1 MLTQR
6 SSQRGW
12 LQPLIERW
20 ANTLVRLPRW
30 LSPIALWASI
40 GAALLFFMTVA
51 RGLFIVF
58 TAPAHPK
65 VLLAFLGA
73 LVVASAA
80 GAIAGAFFPI
90 IRIPLRYLGFIGD
103 LLTGPILGC
112 VYMLAILVPA
122 KYLFHDDELQTRGDW
137 LTALAFGGGF
147 GVVGTIVYW
156 YQSWRERKGR

>member
-1 MLTQR
+1 MGQYADAFATLAFTDCIVGEYR
-6 SSQRGW
+6 CRPAVLHDGGPRPIHRLHRAGSSQGSASVSGCSCCRIGGG
-12 LQPLIERW
+12 RDCR
-20 ANTLVRLPRW
+20 RL
-30 LSPIALWASI
+30 LS
-40 GAALLFFMTVA
+40 
-51 RGLFIVF
+51 
-58 TAPAHPK
+58 HHK
-65 VLLAFLGA
+65 
-73 LVVASAA
+73 
-80 GAIAGAFFPI
+80 
-90 IRIPLRYLGFIGD
+90 IPLRYLGFIGD